1 MELKHLKYI
10 KDENEKI
17 RIEQDALWEALEDL
31 VPINSFNDSYS
42 LTEEMENLEMSAI
55 NDALS
60 NSNQNRTKAA
70 KLLGIGRTN
79 LIAKMKKYRIS

>member
-10 KDENEKI
+10 KDENERI
-17 RIEQDALWEALEDL
+17 RTEQDALWEALEDL
-31 VPINSFNDSYS
+31 VPINSFSDSYS

-60 NSNQNRTKAA
+60 NSNQNRTRAA

-79 LIAKMKKYRIS
+79 LIAKMKKYCIN

>member
-17 RIEQDALWEALEDL
+17 RIEQDTLWEALEDL
-31 VPINSFNDSYS
+31 VPINSYS

-79 LIAKMKKYRIS
+79 LIAKMKKYCIS